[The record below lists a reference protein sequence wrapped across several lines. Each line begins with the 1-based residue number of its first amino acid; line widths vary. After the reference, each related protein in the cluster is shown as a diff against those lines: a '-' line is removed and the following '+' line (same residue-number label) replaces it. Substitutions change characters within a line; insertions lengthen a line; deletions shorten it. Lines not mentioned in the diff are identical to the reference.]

1 VDNGVAFGLGTK
13 VKIVIGIDRDNRMIV
28 FAKIFRAGKDV
39 GVNLGRFVKMKFG
52 LQGAKGISQ
61 VFVKRATH
69 NIVNKV
75 IDVIFNLTPF
85 DLSLVFGHVKE
96 HILIQDSGIQGF
108 DFTVFPV
115 LAKNTLIN
123 FNFCEMPFSKN
134 HLIGAFCIKKPNLM
148 TVV

>member
-1 VDNGVAFGLGTK
+1 MDNGVAFGLGTK

-28 FAKIFRAGKDV
+28 FAKIFRAWKDV

-85 DLSLVFGHVKE
+85 DLSFVFGYMN
-96 HILIQDSGIQGF
+96 DRF
-108 DFTVFPV
+108 
-115 LAKNTLIN
+115 
-123 FNFCEMPFSKN
+123 
-134 HLIGAFCIKKPNLM
+134 
-148 TVV
+148 